1 MMKYPTIS
9 RLSIEDRKQ
18 YKDSQKKQSLS
29 SFDDVMQYVLQEYYL
44 KDRCYRNKSS
54 LQSMAYNLAPQFV
67 NEISVFGVMYDAGL
81 GKLLESERK
90 PEYEDIENC
99 KKQLK
104 QVFAEPQVDNVLN
117 IVLKAL
123 GEEKLLAENREN
135 NNNKTNVKTG
145 QPRPIATEQKSR
157 EVQPERDSL
166 NNNGIHSIKAEQ
178 DDADKKADTQGIS
191 KEKNRKKSRNRGLLA
206 VSAVALVICILLGI
220 VVSNST
226 KQKNNVADDKKTAS
240 TQQASSTEKK
250 STTENSKTSE
260 KTERTTAKES
270 DLKQNTDIESE
281 YDDNQIVGCIV
292 HAGEYTYINKN
303 GVVIETSTLELY
315 DDVLC
320 IYGVHVENVQTGYKL
335 NTEDATVLNDILTVL
350 QLINKYDMQ
359 FDRVRYE
366 FGFVLYRNGIRI
378 IMGNIDGFEFKL
390 RNLGAIL
397 SELEGKKGNLDMS
410 KYNESN
416 GNFIFKENK
425 EE

>member
-1 MMKYPTIS
+1 M
-9 RLSIEDRKQ
+9 L
-18 YKDSQKKQSLS
+18 
-29 SFDDVMQYVLQEYYL
+29 YVLQEYYL
-44 KDRCYRNKSS
+44 KDRRYRNKSS

-90 PEYEDIENC
+90 PEYGDIENC

-123 GEEKLLAENREN
+123 GEEKLLAENKAYN
-135 NNNKTNVKTG
+135 TNKTNVKTE
-145 QPRPIATEQKSR
+145 QPRPVATEQKSK
-157 EVQPERDSL
+157 EVKPERQSIND
-166 NNNGIHSIKAEQ
+166 NGIRSIKPEPNDAHKEAYTQ
-178 DDADKKADTQGIS
+178 DQVIIP
-191 KEKNRKKSRNRGLLA
+191 KEKNKKKSRNRILLA
-206 VSAVALVICILLGI
+206 VLAAQLIICILIGVGI
-220 VVSNST
+220 SSM
-226 KQKNNVADDKKTAS
+226 KQKNTVTDDKKTVS

-250 STTENSKTSE
+250 STTETSKTSK

-320 IYGVHVENVQTGYKL
+320 IYGVHVEKRTN
-335 NTEDATVLNDILTVL
+335 
-350 QLINKYDMQ
+350 
-359 FDRVRYE
+359 
-366 FGFVLYRNGIRI
+366 RI
-378 IMGNIDGFEFKL
+378 
-390 RNLGAIL
+390 
-397 SELEGKKGNLDMS
+397 
-410 KYNESN
+410 
-416 GNFIFKENK
+416 
-425 EE
+425 